1 MADPKPVRCDIWWSR
16 PLDDPSIWPLLDP
29 TERIR
34 LASFRQDAD
43 RARFATGRAMVRFVV
58 ATKLG
63 VSPLDLQ
70 IDTDCRFCGKPH
82 GKPYVR
88 DSGLSFSVSHAADRV
103 VLAVTAGRN
112 PGGHGSDVVDV
123 GATEVGVT
131 EVGVDVEQVVDVDLE
146 ALSRR
151 TLAAAE
157 QAVLRGLSAGERA
170 AAYFTYWTRKEAL
183 TKATGRGLATP
194 MNSIVVSAAH
204 ERAAVVSWPDSAVGD
219 VQLHDLAPGAG
230 YVGAV
235 AVLTPSDVEIVEH
248 DVVLPGR

>member
-29 TERIR
+29 TEHIR

-70 IDTDCRFCGKPH
+70 IDTDCRFCGRPH

-103 VLAVTAGRN
+103 VLAVTAGGN
-112 PGGHGSDVVDV
+112 SGGHGPGVFDV
-123 GATEVGVT
+123 GVP
-131 EVGVDVEQVVDVDLE
+131 EVGVDVEHVVDADLE

-157 QAVLRGLSAGERA
+157 QAVLRGLPAAERA
-170 AAYFTYWTRKEAL
+170 AGYFTYWTRKEAL

-194 MNSIVVSAAH
+194 MDSIVVSAAH
-204 ERAAVVSWPDSAVGD
+204 ERAAVVSWPDSAVGE
-219 VQLHDLAPGAG
+219 VQLHDLAPGRG

-248 DVVLPGR
+248 DVVLPGC